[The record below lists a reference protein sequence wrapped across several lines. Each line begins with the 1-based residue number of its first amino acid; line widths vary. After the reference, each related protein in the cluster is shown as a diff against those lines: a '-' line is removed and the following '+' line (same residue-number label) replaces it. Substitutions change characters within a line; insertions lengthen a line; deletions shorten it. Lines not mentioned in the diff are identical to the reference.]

1 MLHSSLQGKM
11 TDPACPSVCLG
22 HPKTRLR
29 RQNIAF
35 ASEASWILEGLLA
48 WIVIL
53 ERSCLE
59 LRVTEIPDK
68 GMCARVL
75 PLAAQAH
82 LG

>member
-1 MLHSSLQGKM
+1 M
-11 TDPACPSVCLG
+11 
-22 HPKTRLR
+22 
-29 RQNIAF
+29 AF
-35 ASEASWILEGLLA
+35 DSEASWT
-48 WIVIL
+48 WIVML

-68 GMCARVL
+68 GMRARVL